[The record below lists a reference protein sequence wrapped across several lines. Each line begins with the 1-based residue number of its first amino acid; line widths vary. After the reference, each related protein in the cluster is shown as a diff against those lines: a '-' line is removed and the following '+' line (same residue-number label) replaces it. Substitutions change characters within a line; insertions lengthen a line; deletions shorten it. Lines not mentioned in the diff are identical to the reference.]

1 MAHRAIRNSLPRRGA
16 NKKLGHQNET
26 YEPHERDSGRSSLP
40 LTTIP
45 LFLPR
50 SPVESFEKPL
60 TASAI
65 VRRPSNELRSTN
77 RVARIKSRP
86 PSGIMFAVFRAVK
99 QFLRLLFVFS
109 LEFNRWSKSSK
120 NTAKTAFFGNLRT
133 VIFSSTSRKKV
144 SLSATSIACHI

>member
-1 MAHRAIRNSLPRRGA
+1 
-16 NKKLGHQNET
+16 

-40 LTTIP
+40 LTTNP

-60 TASAI
+60 TASAT
-65 VRRPSNELRSTN
+65 VRRMSDKLGSAN

-109 LEFNRWSKSSK
+109 PEFNRWSKRPQ
-120 NTAKTAFFGNLRT
+120 NTVKTAVSENFPSVLFR
-133 VIFSSTSRKKV
+133 SSSRKKL
-144 SLSATSIACHI
+144 SLLATSIRRRV